1 MIYGCIS
8 AAVIFSVIN
17 KYGISADP
25 FFLAALLLVL
35 LYMSVKDAKE
45 KKVPGGALAACALL
59 CCART
64 VVVYGILMQTAVSAA
79 AAGAIL
85 RADSVRPHGA
95 FFDVVAEFIKAVLR
109 ADSVRL
115 HGADLSFSA
124 AGLLAEL
131 KSSAAGAAAVL
142 ILLVFAVFLC
152 EFLLKRKLMGG
163 ADIKI
168 FVLLGAWFG
177 AQAGIMIILLACL
190 FALPAA
196 VFCLLSQPGSGSFP
210 EHKKGTFAFV
220 PAIFLAVWAAVI
232 FF

>member
-8 AAVIFSVIN
+8 AAIIFSVIN

-25 FFLAALLLVL
+25 LFLAALLLVL

-64 VVVYGILMQTAVSAA
+64 VIVYGDLVQTAVSAA
-79 AAGAIL
+79 
-85 RADSVRPHGA
+85 
-95 FFDVVAEFIKAVLR
+95 
-109 ADSVRL
+109 
-115 HGADLSFSA
+115 
-124 AGLLAEL
+124 
-131 KSSAAGAAAVL
+131 AAGAAAVL

-168 FVLLGAWFG
+168 LVLLGAWFG

-210 EHKKGTFAFV
+210 ENKKGTFAFV
-220 PAIFLAVWAAVI
+220 PAIFLAAWAAVI

>member
-17 KYGISADP
+17 KYGISADTL
-25 FFLAALLLVL
+25 FLAALLLVL

-64 VVVYGILMQTAVSAA
+64 VIVYGVMVQTAVSAA

-85 RADSVRPHGA
+85 RADSGA

-109 ADSVRL
+109 EDSVRL
-115 HGADLSFSA
+115 HGADLSFNA
-124 AGLLAEL
+124 AGLFAEL
-131 KSSAAGAAAVL
+131 KSAAAGAAAVL

-177 AQAGIMIILLACL
+177 ARAGIMIILLACL
-190 FALPAA
+190 FALPSA
-196 VFCLLSQPGSGSFP
+196 VSGILFQPGSGSFP
-210 EHKKGTFAFV
+210 ENKKGTFAFV
-220 PAIFLAVWAAVI
+220 PAIFLAVWTAVI

>member
-8 AAVIFSVIN
+8 AAVIYSVIN

-64 VVVYGILMQTAVSAA
+64 IVVYGGLVQTAVSAA
-79 AAGAIL
+79 AAGEVL
-85 RADSVRPHGA
+85 RADSVRPP
-95 FFDVVAEFIKAVLR
+95 
-109 ADSVRL
+109 
-115 HGADLSFSA
+115 GADLSFNA
-124 AGLLAEL
+124 AGLFAEL
-131 KSSAAGAAAVL
+131 KSAAAGAAAVL

-152 EFLLKRKLMGG
+152 ELLLKRKLMGG
-163 ADIKI
+163 ADIKTL
-168 FVLLGAWFG
+168 VLLGAWFG
-177 AQAGIMIILLACL
+177 AQDGTMIILLACL
-190 FALPAA
+190 FALPSA
-196 VFCLLSQPGSGSFP
+196 VTGILFQPGSGSFP
-210 EHKKGTFAFV
+210 ENKKGTFAFV
-220 PAIFLAVWAAVI
+220 PSIFLAVWAAVI

>member
-25 FFLAALLLVL
+25 LFLAALLLVL
-35 LYMSVKDAKE
+35 LYMSVKDVKE

-64 VVVYGILMQTAVSAA
+64 VIVYGVLVQTAVSAA
-79 AAGAIL
+79 GPAT
-85 RADSVRPHGA
+85 
-95 FFDVVAEFIKAVLR
+95 AVLC

-115 HGADLSFSA
+115 HGADLSFNA
-124 AGLLAEL
+124 AGLFAEL
-131 KSSAAGAAAVL
+131 KSAAAGAAAVI

-152 EFLLKRKLMGG
+152 ELLLKRKLMGG

-168 FVLLGAWFG
+168 FILLGAWFG

-190 FALPAA
+190 FALPSA
-196 VFCLLSQPGSGSFP
+196 VSGILLQPGSGSFP
-210 EHKKGTFAFV
+210 ENKKGTFAFV